1 MLTKNTIICRCEDIT
16 YGEVLEAIEMGMTSL
31 NEIKRYLRAGM
42 GPCQGRTCGR
52 LIQQIISRQTGKP
65 LSEIEPMTQRPPLKT
80 VSIKI
85 LAGEKDETG
94 F

>member
-1 MLTKNTIICRCEDIT
+1 MLTKDTIICRCEDIT

-65 LSEIEPMTQRPPLKT
+65 PDEIEPMTYRPPLKT
-80 VSIKI
+80 VPIKI

-94 F
+94 L

>member
-1 MLTKNTIICRCEDIT
+1 MMTRETIICRCEDIT

-52 LIQQIISRQTGKP
+52 LIQQIISQKTGKP
-65 LSEIEPMTQRPPLKT
+65 VNEIESMTHRPPLKT
-80 VSIKI
+80 VPIKI
-85 LAGEKDETG
+85 LAGEKDEA
-94 F
+94 

>member
-1 MLTKNTIICRCEDIT
+1 MMTKDTIICRCEDIT
-16 YGEVLEAIEMGMTSL
+16 YGEILEAIEMGMTSL

-65 LSEIEPMTQRPPLKT
+65 LSEIEPMTHRPPLKT
-80 VSIKI
+80 VPIKI
-85 LAGEKDETG
+85 LAGEKDEA
-94 F
+94 